1 LHQARS
7 GIIQDNKG
15 RNIIENPKMDAML
28 RYRFMSHKL
37 QNLAHRAANFPECTM
52 LVDSTLDILGQQIE
66 DKINAYT
73 STHEYLPTVST
84 DVSPPNEILSS
95 ACLKKKEV
103 QTKSSKRKRTWLDK
117 KHKAKKKR
125 QNKATT
131 QLAKEASNDAPQ
143 AQVAHISVV
152 CC

>member
-1 LHQARS
+1 
-7 GIIQDNKG
+7 
-15 RNIIENPKMDAML
+15 MDAMR

-84 DVSPPNEILSS
+84 DV
-95 ACLKKKEV
+95 KTKKEV
-103 QTKSSKRKRTWLDK
+103 QTKNSKRKRTWLDK

>member
-1 LHQARS
+1 
-7 GIIQDNKG
+7 
-15 RNIIENPKMDAML
+15 MDAML

-84 DVSPPNEILSS
+84 DV
-95 ACLKKKEV
+95 KTKKEV
-103 QTKSSKRKRTWLDK
+103 QTKNSKRKRTWLDK
-117 KHKAKKKR
+117 KHKAKKRDKTKLQHSLR
-125 QNKATT
+125 K
-131 QLAKEASNDAPQ
+131 K
-143 AQVAHISVV
+143 QVMMLHKHK
-152 CC
+152 

>member
-1 LHQARS
+1 
-7 GIIQDNKG
+7 
-15 RNIIENPKMDAML
+15 MDAML

-103 QTKSSKRKRTWLDK
+103 QTKSSKRKRTWLDN
-117 KHKAKKKR
+117 KHKAKKRDKTKLQHSLR
-125 QNKATT
+125 K
-131 QLAKEASNDAPQ
+131 K
-143 AQVAHISVV
+143 QVMMLHKHK
-152 CC
+152 

>member
-1 LHQARS
+1 
-7 GIIQDNKG
+7 
-15 RNIIENPKMDAML
+15 
-28 RYRFMSHKL
+28 
-37 QNLAHRAANFPECTM
+37 M
-52 LVDSTLDILGQQIE
+52 LVDNTLDILGQQFE

-84 DVSPPNEILSS
+84 DVCPPNEILSN

-103 QTKSSKRKRTWLDK
+103 QTKNSKRKRTWLHK

>member
-1 LHQARS
+1 
-7 GIIQDNKG
+7 
-15 RNIIENPKMDAML
+15 MDAML

-84 DVSPPNEILSS
+84 DV
-95 ACLKKKEV
+95 KTKKEV
-103 QTKSSKRKRTWLDK
+103 QTKNSKRKRTWLDK
-117 KHKAKKKR
+117 KHKARKKR
-125 QNKATT
+125 QNKATL
-131 QLAKEASNDAPQ
+131 QFG
-143 AQVAHISVV
+143 
-152 CC
+152 